1 MDELGVIG
9 LVAGLWIALAQP
21 ASAGAGLSSSNAYP
35 SRLGWLLVG
44 LSGVLLLTGSLAPP
58 STASDP
64 TSVSRTCVGTSCVGS
79 VQGVAYQTPAH
90 RTVDMSGATGITGAT
105 GMAG

>member
-21 ASAGAGLSSSNAYP
+21 SGAGAGVSSNAYP

-64 TSVSRTCVGTSCVGS
+64 TPVSRTCVGTGCVG

-105 GMAG
+105 TMAG

>member
-21 ASAGAGLSSSNAYP
+21 ASAGPGVSRNAYP
-35 SRLGWLLVG
+35 ARLGWLLVG
-44 LSGVLLLTGSLAPP
+44 LSGVLILTGSLAPP

-64 TSVSRTCVGTSCVGS
+64 TPVSRTCVGTGCVGG
-79 VQGVAYQTPAH
+79 VQGVAYQTPVH
-90 RTVDMSGATGITGAT
+90 RTVDMSGATGINGAT

>member
-21 ASAGAGLSSSNAYP
+21 SSAGAGVSSNAYP

-44 LSGVLLLTGSLAPP
+44 MSGVLLLTGSLAPP

-64 TSVSRTCVGTSCVGS
+64 TPVSRTCVGTSCVGS